1 MLNQIAQDVSQRV
14 TLDSGMQEGGVQ
26 IHSIPGFTSI
36 LANEQ
41 HTGPAEVSH
50 RARYNI
56 LGHGHSLSDLLD
68 SAARI
73 GGDAEEHTI
82 VTRKEEPLGDWGGHN
97 SFTILVIV

>member
-14 TLDSGMQEGGVQ
+14 TLDSRMQKGGVQ
-26 IHSIPGFTSI
+26 IHSVPGLIPI
-36 LANEQ
+36 PADKK
-41 HTGPAEVSH
+41 HTGPAQVSH

-56 LGHGHSLSDLLD
+56 LGQGHGLRDLLD

-82 VTRKEEPLGDWGGHN
+82 VTRKEEPLGDWGGHH
-97 SFTILVIV
+97 SFTILVFV